1 MCTVTDSMT
10 GRLLV
15 AAPSL
20 DDPNFERSVVFLV
33 DHDEEGA
40 LGVVLNRPT
49 SVDVGAILPPWEGR
63 TSQPGVVFRGG
74 PVGQDSALALARL
87 SVPSDDGDDEPVGFR
102 SVSGSLGLV
111 DLDAPPEL
119 LSAELAAMRVFAGY
133 AGWSPGQLED
143 EVAEGSWFV
152 VESVPGDAF
161 SDEPEQL
168 WRAVLRRQ
176 IGELALV
183 ATFPEDPSLN

>member
-1 MCTVTDSMT
+1 MT
-10 GRLLV
+10 GSLLV
-15 AAPSL
+15 ASPAL
-20 DDPNFERSVVFLV
+20 ADPNFERSVVFLV
-33 DHDEEGA
+33 DHDEDGA

-63 TSQPGVVFRGG
+63 TSPPGVVFRGG

-87 SVPSDDGDDEPVGFR
+87 LAPSVDGDDEPVGFR
-102 SVSGSLGLV
+102 RVHAALGLV

-119 LSAELAAMRVFAGY
+119 LAPDLAAMRVFAGY
-133 AGWSPGQLED
+133 AGWAPGQLED

-152 VESVPGDAF
+152 VQSVPEDAF
-161 SDEPEQL
+161 SDQPKQL

-176 IGELALV
+176 VGELAMV
-183 ATFPEDPSLN
+183 ANFPEDPSLN